1 MSVAVVVVVQT
12 TTQRRMEPPRYIY
25 ASTLSRRDRSW
36 GRPRRHPLAAVALPL
51 VITLSALAAVLAAA
65 VLARLPL

>member
-1 MSVAVVVVVQT
+1 MSVAVVVVVQAT
-12 TTQRRMEPPRYIY
+12 AQRRMEPPRYIY

-36 GRPRRHPLAAVALPL
+36 GRARRHPLAAVALPL

>member
-1 MSVAVVVVVQT
+1 MQ
-12 TTQRRMEPPRYIY
+12 PPRYIY

-36 GRPRRHPLAAVALPL
+36 GRSRRHPLAAVALPL
-51 VITLSALAAVLAAA
+51 LITLSAVAAVLAAA

>member
-1 MSVAVVVVVQT
+1 MH
-12 TTQRRMEPPRYIY
+12 PPRYIY

-36 GRPRRHPLAAVALPL
+36 GRPRRHPLAVAVRPL
-51 VITLSALAAVLAAA
+51 LVTLSALVAVLAVA

>member
-1 MSVAVVVVVQT
+1 MSVAVVVVVQA

-36 GRPRRHPLAAVALPL
+36 GRPRRHPLAAAALPL